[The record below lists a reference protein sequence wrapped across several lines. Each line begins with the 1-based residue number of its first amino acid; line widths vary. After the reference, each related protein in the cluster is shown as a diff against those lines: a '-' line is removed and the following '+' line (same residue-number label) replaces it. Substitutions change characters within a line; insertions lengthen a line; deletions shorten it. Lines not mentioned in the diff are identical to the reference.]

1 MITEGCSHL
10 DEDFIEKMYHK
21 MFTKTSFHGGEI
33 IGSEKWFL
41 CFFFYNIRLSERM
54 KILWNN
60 VDRLILF
67 CCWSTSSI
75 ECDVENKNIETI
87 KEDEIFLYANLGKSN

>member
-1 MITEGCSHL
+1 MRN
-10 DEDFIEKMYHK
+10 DF
-21 MFTKTSFHGGEI
+21 
-33 IGSEKWFL
+33 
-41 CFFFYNIRLSERM
+41 CAFFFYNIRLGERM

-87 KEDEIFLYANLGKSN
+87 KEDEIFLYANLGKVIRKESYDFIFFVGISNRFDIFD

>member
-1 MITEGCSHL
+1 
-10 DEDFIEKMYHK
+10 
-21 MFTKTSFHGGEI
+21 
-33 IGSEKWFL
+33 
-41 CFFFYNIRLSERM
+41 M

-67 CCWSTSSI
+67 CWSTSSI

-87 KEDEIFLYANLGKSN
+87 KEDEIFLYANLGKVIRKESYDFIFFVGISNRFDIFD